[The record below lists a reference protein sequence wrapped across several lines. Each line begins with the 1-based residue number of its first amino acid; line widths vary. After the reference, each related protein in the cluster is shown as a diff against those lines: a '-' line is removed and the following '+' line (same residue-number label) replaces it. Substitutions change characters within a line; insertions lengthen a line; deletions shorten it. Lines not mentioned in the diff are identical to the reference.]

1 MGMINKCQ
9 IWQGLLLLANIY
21 TCIIFDCFKAFTI
34 GDHFTSLVAIL
45 LLLAMDFYLML
56 QLVMLHIRSAINIAF
71 CSSTEYRNHKQIDVL
86 PSENQALCCRLNL
99 LIYYHSMYCN
109 DVTRTHHYKEHI

>member
-34 GDHFTSLVAIL
+34 GDHFTSLAAIL
-45 LLLAMDFYLML
+45 LLLAMDFYLMRKNYSL
-56 QLVMLHIRSAINIAF
+56 LCCILDRLSI
-71 CSSTEYRNHKQIDVL
+71 L
-86 PSENQALCCRLNL
+86 PSVQVLNIGTINKL
-99 LIYYHSMYCN
+99 MFYHPKI
-109 DVTRTHHYKEHI
+109 RHFAAG